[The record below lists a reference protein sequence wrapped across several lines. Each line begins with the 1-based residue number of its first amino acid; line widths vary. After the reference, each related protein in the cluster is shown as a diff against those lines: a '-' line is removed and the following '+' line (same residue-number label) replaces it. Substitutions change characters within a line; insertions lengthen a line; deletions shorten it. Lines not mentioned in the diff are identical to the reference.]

1 LIQKQVSP
9 ENSFV
14 QKDTEKDFLLLLDL
28 IKGMLIYEPKE
39 RISPSEALQHE
50 FLKKI

>member
-1 LIQKQVSP
+1 
-9 ENSFV
+9 
-14 QKDTEKDFLLLLDL
+14 
-28 IKGMLIYEPKE
+28 MLIYEPKE